1 MVELEKKY
9 KIGVRHFGLINYIG
23 LFALGPESLQL
34 LVILGILSALFIGLL
49 RPIKG
54 LVNFIRRS

>member
-1 MVELEKKY
+1 MFK
-9 KIGVRHFGLINYIG
+9 KIGLIGFISLIAYIG